1 MSTPTPQSP
10 PDGVPDADW
19 AEQVADAGPVAEE
32 ARPSSLPVVPSR
44 GLKEADEADLAE
56 QEVLAYS
63 VDDEDRD

>member
-19 AEQVADAGPVAEE
+19 AEQAADADPGAEE
-32 ARPSSLPVVPSR
+32 AEPGAQPVAPSR

-56 QEVLAYS
+56 QETLAYG
-63 VDDEDRD
+63 VDDERD